1 MGRRDPPDSYG
12 VGGGCESAQGASV
25 AESGDPAWRS
35 PYGIDF
41 VHVLVVADV
50 GVSLR
55 GRGICS
61 LSVCFTCEDWVGLSV
76 GVGGRVLGCVHIV
89 CV

>member
-12 VGGGCESAQGASV
+12 VGDGCESAQGASV

-35 PYGIDF
+35 PYGFDF

-55 GRGICS
+55 G
-61 LSVCFTCEDWVGLSV
+61 
-76 GVGGRVLGCVHIV
+76 
-89 CV
+89 